1 MKKLLTLIAIC
12 ITTSLFAQL
21 EHMNI
26 SNVITFDA
34 NEYNSQSTT
43 ITVPEGKWWVLSS
56 NVISYKYFN
65 AKFNGFSDFEQ
76 FPFYKIYDVGF
87 GHIDNYFFLTEGTEI
102 YFSLPNSNTYV
113 IQIWEYG
120 APNTQTG
127 TLAYEEIE
135 DTLNKG
141 IKLFPNPT
149 TSKVALNSSKDYNIE
164 IFDMVGNKVME
175 TSGNT
180 IDMSILSSA
189 MYIVKAF
196 DKATKETESYKVV
209 KN

>member
-1 MKKLLTLIAIC
+1 MMYPYDYFSYL
-12 ITTSLFAQL
+12 
-21 EHMNI
+21 
-26 SNVITFDA
+26 
-34 NEYNSQSTT
+34 
-43 ITVPEGKWWVLSS
+43 WVLSS

-65 AKFNGFSDFEQ
+65 AKFNGFSDFEL
-76 FPFYKIYDVGF
+76 FPFYKIYDGSY
-87 GHIDNYFFLTEGTEI
+87 GHRDNYFFLTEGTEI
-102 YFSLPNSNTYV
+102 YFSIPNTFTYV

-180 IDMSILSSA
+180 IDMSVLSSA